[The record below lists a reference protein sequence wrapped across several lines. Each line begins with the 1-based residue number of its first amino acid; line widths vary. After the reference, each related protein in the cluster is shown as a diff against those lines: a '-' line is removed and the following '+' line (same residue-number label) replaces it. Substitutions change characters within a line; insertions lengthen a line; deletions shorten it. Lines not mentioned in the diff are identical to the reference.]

1 MPTRIPRPGASVP
14 ALQPLDTNI
23 ASNRKRKDVSPA
35 KAPAAKKSNGKK
47 TTAKP
52 ASASNTAA
60 TQILSDDPTAP
71 PEELSLWE
79 AAAAEMGWTP
89 ADCLQHKISF
99 AKRCDEKK
107 KVETLAAHLKRL
119 RAVGWHLYEERDQA
133 EAKIAATEEEL
144 KAEKTSRAKDANIH
158 EEAAQLAQIE
168 AESLQKKL
176 ESSEAEAERR
186 SRELQS
192 VSDELAENL
201 GKLKQAEEAH
211 TKVEKELAS
220 QEAAAAALQQR
231 LQAAETAAADSQK
244 YNSQLQEYNSKMQS
258 DLAAAT
264 KISARLQDEKAGLA
278 EEAASLRGRVDALG
292 DALSALQAANSSSES
307 VRQAA
312 AEEAARLRADLA
324 SACAE
329 RNSLSADVARLRGET
344 DAQRKELERFRAVTG
359 KDVAALE
366 AERASSAALVNRTE
380 AQAATLSALQDQVA
394 LLKEQ
399 RNAAE
404 ALSDS
409 KTDVVRTLTAR
420 VAELEALLSSAEQRI
435 RDGEATRR
443 RLHNTILELKGNVRV
458 FCRVR
463 PPTTDTEDS
472 KLALAAP
479 QEGDLAGRGVEI
491 AQAGNGGPS
500 TKGPQRHV
508 FTFDKVFGP
517 SSGQCE
523 VFEEVS
529 MLVQSALDGY
539 RVTVFAY
546 GQTNAGKTHTM
557 LGRPGQDTEGIIPRA
572 VRQVFS
578 TAAAAAEQGWK
589 YEMRAAMLE
598 IYNEELKDLLGKGP
612 PAGKKHVISHE
623 DTSTTNTSGSGG
635 KPAAN
640 GTSVSYLEWVDV
652 NNEEKVSTLLQRAMN
667 QRAVGATASNEQS
680 SRSHMVFMLTIEG
693 SNETTGQ
700 KMSGALNLVDLAGSE
715 RLARSGASGERLK
728 ETQAINKSLSALG
741 DVIAALGARE
751 SHVPYRN
758 SKLTFL
764 LQNSL
769 SGAGKALMLCNVSP
783 AVDDAPESLCTLRFA
798 AKVNATEIGTARRN
812 VVASTK

>member
-1 MPTRIPRPGASVP
+1 
-14 ALQPLDTNI
+14 
-23 ASNRKRKDVSPA
+23 
-35 KAPAAKKSNGKK
+35 
-47 TTAKP
+47 
-52 ASASNTAA
+52 
-60 TQILSDDPTAP
+60 
-71 PEELSLWE
+71 
-79 AAAAEMGWTP
+79 MGWTP

-107 KVETLAAHLKRL
+107 KVGTLAAHLKRL
-119 RAVGWHLYEERDQA
+119 RAVGWHLYEARDQA

-144 KAEKTSRAKDANIH
+144 KAEKSSRAKDANIH

-168 AESLQKKL
+168 AEGLQKKL
-176 ESSEAEAERR
+176 ESSEEEAKHRAI
-186 SRELQS
+186 ELQS
-192 VSDELAENL
+192 VSDELAETL
-201 GKLKQAEEAH
+201 SKLKQAEEAH
-211 TKVEKELAS
+211 TKIEKELAT
-220 QEAAAAALQQR
+220 QEAASAALQQR
-231 LQAAETAAADSQK
+231 LQAAETSAADSQK
-244 YNSQLQEYNSKMQS
+244 YNSQLQEYNSKIQT

-264 KISARLQDEKAGLA
+264 ETSARLQEEKATLA

-292 DALSALQAANSSSES
+292 DALSALQAANSSSEA

-312 AEEAARLRADLA
+312 AEEAARLQAEIA
-324 SACAE
+324 SASAE

-344 DAQRKELERFRAVTG
+344 DEQRKELERFRTVTG

-394 LLKEQ
+394 LVKEQ

-404 ALSDS
+404 AISDS
-409 KTDVVRTLTAR
+409 KTDAVRTLTAR

-463 PPTTDTEDS
+463 PPMTNTEQS

-479 QEGDLAGRGVEI
+479 QEGELAGRGVEI

-500 TKGPQRHV
+500 SKGSQRHM

-517 SSGQCE
+517 SSGQSE

-572 VRQVFS
+572 VRQIFS

-612 PAGKKHVISHE
+612 PSGKKHVISHE
-623 DTSTTNTSGSGG
+623 DSSKS
-635 KPAAN
+635 PAT

-652 NNEEKVSTLLQRAMN
+652 NNEEKVSSLLQRAMN
-667 QRAVGATASNEQS
+667 QRSVGATASNEQS

-693 SNETTGQ
+693 YNEITGQ
-700 KMSGALNLVDLAGSE
+700 RMSGALNLVDLAGSE

-741 DVIAALGARE
+741 DVISALGARD

-783 AVDDAPESLCTLRFA
+783 TVNDAPESLCTLRFA

-812 VVASTK
+812 VVANT

>member
-1 MPTRIPRPGASVP
+1 
-14 ALQPLDTNI
+14 
-23 ASNRKRKDVSPA
+23 
-35 KAPAAKKSNGKK
+35 
-47 TTAKP
+47 
-52 ASASNTAA
+52 
-60 TQILSDDPTAP
+60 
-71 PEELSLWE
+71 
-79 AAAAEMGWTP
+79 MGWSV

-133 EAKIAATEEEL
+133 EAKLSGIEAEL
-144 KAEKTSRAKDANIH
+144 KTEKASRAKDVTNH

-168 AESLQKKL
+168 AEGLTKKL
-176 ESSEAEAERR
+176 ESAENEVIRR
-186 SRELQS
+186 SSELES
-192 VSDELAENL
+192 VRGELAETMS
-201 GKLKQAEEAH
+201 KLKETEAAHKQAS
-211 TKVEKELAS
+211 TELAI
-220 QEAAAAALQQR
+220 QEAAAAALR
-231 LQAAETAAADSQK
+231 LQAADSQK

-264 KISARLQDEKAGLA
+264 ETSARLQEEKAVLA

-312 AEEAARLRADLA
+312 AEEASRLRADLA

-329 RNSLSADVARLRGET
+329 RNSLSVDVTRLRGET
-344 DAQRKELERFRAVTG
+344 DEQRKELERFRTVTG

-380 AQAATLSALQDQVA
+380 AQAATLAALQDQVS

-409 KTDVVRTLTAR
+409 KTDAVRTLAAK
-420 VAELEALLSSAEQRI
+420 VAQLEALLSSAEQRI

-463 PPTTDTEDS
+463 PPKSDNEQE

-479 QEGDLAGRGVEI
+479 QQGELAGRGVEI
-491 AQAGNGGPS
+491 AQPGAGGPS

-517 SSGQCE
+517 CSDQSE

-529 MLVQSALDGY
+529 ALVQSALDGY
-539 RVTVFAY
+539 KVCLFAY
-546 GQTNAGKTHTM
+546 GQTGAGKTHTM
-557 LGRPGQDTEGIIPRA
+557 IGRPGEETEGVIPRA

-598 IYNEELKDLLGKGP
+598 IYNEELKDLIGKGP

-623 DTSTTNTSGSGG
+623 TENNSGG
-635 KPAAN
+635 
-640 GTSVSYLEWVDV
+640 TLVSYLEWIDV
-652 NNEEKVSTLLQRAMN
+652 NNEEKVSSLLQRAMN
-667 QRAVGATASNEQS
+667 QRSVGATASNEQS

-783 AVDDAPESLCTLRFA
+783 SVEDAPESLCTLRFA

-812 VVASTK
+812 VVAAK

>member
-1 MPTRIPRPGASVP
+1 MLP
-14 ALQPLDTNI
+14 LQDNNI
-23 ASNRKRKDVSPA
+23 ASNRKRKDASPA
-35 KAPAAKKSNGKK
+35 KAPPAKKSNG
-47 TTAKP
+47 TATAKP
-52 ASASNTAA
+52 ASAPNTAA
-60 TQILSDDPTAP
+60 TQILPDAPIPP
-71 PEELSLWE
+71 PEELALWE

-119 RAVGWHLYEERDQA
+119 RAVGWHLYEAVDQF
-133 EAKIAATEEEL
+133 EAKIASTEEEL
-144 KAEKTSRAKDANIH
+144 KTEKSNRAKDATIH

-168 AESLQKKL
+168 AESLQKKI
-176 ESSEAEAERR
+176 ESSEAEAKHRAI
-186 SRELQS
+186 ELQS
-192 VSDELAENL
+192 VRDELTESL
-201 GKLKQAEEAH
+201 SKLKQAEEAH
-211 TKVEKELAS
+211 AKVEKELAT
-220 QEAAAAALQQR
+220 QEAAATALQQR
-231 LQAAETAAADSQK
+231 LQAVETAAADSQK
-244 YNSQLQEYNSKMQS
+244 YNSQLQEYNSKIQS
-258 DLAAAT
+258 DLAVAT
-264 KISARLQDEKAGLA
+264 EASARLQEEKATLA

-292 DALSALQAANSSSES
+292 DALSALQAANSTNES

-324 SACAE
+324 SASAE
-329 RNSLSADVARLRGET
+329 RNSLSADVARLRIET
-344 DAQRKELERFRAVTG
+344 DEQRKELERFRTETG
-359 KDVAALE
+359 T
-366 AERASSAALVNRTE
+366 SAALVNRTE

-409 KTDVVRTLTAR
+409 KTDTVRTLNAR

-463 PPTTDTEDS
+463 PPTTDTEQS

-479 QEGDLAGRGVEI
+479 QEGELAGRGVEI

-500 TKGPQRHV
+500 AKGGPQRHV

-517 SSGQCE
+517 SSGQSE

-539 RVTVFAY
+539 RITIFAY

-598 IYNEELKDLLGKGP
+598 IYNEELRDLLGQGP

-623 DTSTTNTSGSGG
+623 DSSSHTTTIHKESTS
-635 KPAAN
+635 KPPPAN
-640 GTSVSYLEWVDV
+640 GTSVSYLEWVNV

-667 QRAVGATASNEQS
+667 QRSVGATASNEQS

-783 AVDDAPESLCTLRFA
+783 SVDDAPESLCTLRFA

-812 VVASTK
+812 VVATTK

>member
-23 ASNRKRKDVSPA
+23 ASNRKRKD
-35 KAPAAKKSNGKK
+35 
-47 TTAKP
+47 
-52 ASASNTAA
+52 
-60 TQILSDDPTAP
+60 ILSDDPTAP

-578 TAAAAAEQGWK
+578 TAAAAAEQGW
-589 YEMRAAMLE
+589 
-598 IYNEELKDLLGKGP
+598 N
-612 PAGKKHVISHE
+612 
-623 DTSTTNTSGSGG
+623 GSGG

>member
-1 MPTRIPRPGASVP
+1 
-14 ALQPLDTNI
+14 
-23 ASNRKRKDVSPA
+23 
-35 KAPAAKKSNGKK
+35 
-47 TTAKP
+47 
-52 ASASNTAA
+52 
-60 TQILSDDPTAP
+60 
-71 PEELSLWE
+71 
-79 AAAAEMGWTP
+79 MGWSP

-133 EAKIAATEEEL
+133 EAKITGIEEEL
-144 KAEKTSRAKDANIH
+144 KAEKQSRVEDEKKH
-158 EEAAQLAQIE
+158 EEAAQLAQLE
-168 AESLQKKL
+168 AEDLQQKL
-176 ESSEAEAERR
+176 ESAESEVTRR
-186 SRELQS
+186 SAELQS
-192 VSDELAENL
+192 VREELADTL
-201 GKLKQAEEAH
+201 TKLKNAEAAH
-211 TKVEKELAS
+211 EKVSGELAT

-231 LQAAETAAADSQK
+231 LQAAETTASDAQK
-244 YNSQLQEYNSKMQS
+244 YSSQLQEYNLKMQS
-258 DLAAAT
+258 DLAAASET
-264 KISARLQDEKAGLA
+264 SARLQEEKAALA

-292 DALSALQAANSSSES
+292 DALSALQAANSSSET

-329 RNSLSADVARLRGET
+329 RNSLSADVTRLRGET
-344 DAQRKELERFRAVTG
+344 DEQRKELERFRTVTG

-380 AQAATLSALQDQVA
+380 AQAATLAALQDQVS

-404 ALSDS
+404 ATSDS
-409 KTDVVRTLTAR
+409 KTDAVRTLTAR
-420 VAELEALLSSAEQRI
+420 VAQLEALLSSAEQRI
-435 RDGEATRR
+435 RDGEAIRR

-463 PPTTDTEDS
+463 PPTTETEQA
-472 KLALAAP
+472 KLALSAP
-479 QEGDLAGRGVEI
+479 EDGELAGRGVEI
-491 AQAGNGGPS
+491 AQAGAGGPS

-517 SSGQCE
+517 RSGQSE

-529 MLVQSALDGY
+529 ALVQSALDGY

-546 GQTNAGKTHTM
+546 GQTNAGKTYTM
-557 LGRPGQDTEGIIPRA
+557 LGRPGSETEGIIPRA

-623 DTSTTNTSGSGG
+623 TETSTTSIST
-635 KPAAN
+635 AASKQSAGN

-652 NNEEKVSTLLQRAMN
+652 NDEEKVSSLLQRAMN
-667 QRAVGATASNEQS
+667 QRSVGATASNEQS
-680 SRSHMVFMLTIEG
+680 SRSHMVFMLTIQG

-715 RLARSGASGERLK
+715 RLSRSCASGERLK

-812 VVASTK
+812 VVAATGSGNAGPGGNGDGSSAK